1 MSETEPESFSD
12 VDSALLDVDLFLKY
26 SALDRAVDRLREA
39 LDRNPRSL
47 QLRERLRS
55 IAAQSNPEECARQC
69 LALASIYIE
78 REDLQTAHDRL
89 IQAKQLNPRI
99 NIAPGLNAIRRARHP
114 EVQPQT
120 ASLPRESTIANN
132 AVLAGDL
139 VAISI
144 FDAIQVLENARLTG
158 TLKIDSDL
166 IEGSVFFNEGR
177 IVGANA
183 GIASGEE
190 AFRNVIEATSGT
202 FEFIKSSRTFEVT
215 INAVGNTN
223 LILDSLR
230 QLDEERS

>member
-12 VDSALLDVDLFLKY
+12 VESTLLDVDLFLKY
-26 SALDRAVDRLREA
+26 SALDRAVERLREA

-55 IAAQSNPEECARQC
+55 ITTQSNPEECARQC
-69 LALASIYIE
+69 LALASVYIE
-78 REDLQTAHDRL
+78 REDFQTAHDRL

-99 NIAPGLNAIRRARHP
+99 NIAPGLNAIRRARRP
-114 EVQPQT
+114 EGQQQP
-120 ASLPRESTIANN
+120 ASLPQESTIAHN
-132 AVLAGDL
+132 ALLAGDL
-139 VAISI
+139 SAISI

-166 IEGSVFFNEGR
+166 IEGSVFLNEGR
-177 IVGANA
+177 IVGADA
-183 GIASGEE
+183 GGASGEV
-190 AFRNVIEATSGT
+190 AFRSLIEATSGT
-202 FEFIKSSRTFEVT
+202 FEFIKSSRPFEVT
-215 INAVGNTN
+215 INAAGNTN